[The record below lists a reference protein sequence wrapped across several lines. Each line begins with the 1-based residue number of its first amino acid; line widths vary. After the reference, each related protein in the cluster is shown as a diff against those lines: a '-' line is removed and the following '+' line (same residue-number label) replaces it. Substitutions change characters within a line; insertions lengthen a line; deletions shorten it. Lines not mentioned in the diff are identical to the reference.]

1 MQIVKYLC
9 GQGGKGKLLV
19 LHDQDRLGMIREGWF
34 VSTAQRSVS

>member
-9 GQGGKGKLLV
+9 GQGGKGKLLI

-34 VSTAQRSVS
+34 VPTAQRSVS